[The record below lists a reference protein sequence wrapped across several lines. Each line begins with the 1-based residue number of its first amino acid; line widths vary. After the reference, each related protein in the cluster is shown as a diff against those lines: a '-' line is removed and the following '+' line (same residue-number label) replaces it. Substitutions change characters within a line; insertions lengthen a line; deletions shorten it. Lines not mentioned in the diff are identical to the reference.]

1 MKTHHPILVLSITA
15 AAALTQRRFV
25 GLDGDVCGAGAKAL
39 GAAEFNADAG
49 DQASV
54 NANGL
59 ILVEAGGA
67 IAAGA
72 EVESNASGQ
81 AVTQSAGASN
91 GYALDAAT
99 TSGDVI
105 RVVRGI

>member
-15 AAALTQRRFV
+15 AAALTQRRFI
-25 GLDGDVCGAGAKAL
+25 GMDGDVCGAGAKAL

-54 NANGL
+54 NVAGL

-67 IAAGA
+67 ITAGA
-72 EVESNASGQ
+72 EVESDADGK
-81 AVTQSAGASN
+81 AIAQSAGVGN

-99 TSGDVI
+99 TDGDVI